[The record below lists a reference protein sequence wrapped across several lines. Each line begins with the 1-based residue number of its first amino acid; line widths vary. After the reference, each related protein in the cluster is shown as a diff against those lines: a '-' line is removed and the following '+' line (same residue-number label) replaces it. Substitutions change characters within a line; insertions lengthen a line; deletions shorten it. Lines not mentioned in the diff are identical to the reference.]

1 MSINIYRSSSGSIL
15 EALKA
20 LEALL
25 ENSKPNLITGDFNL
39 CFTKNNA
46 NSITTRLLDLGFKQL
61 VTEATHIQGGLINH
75 VYWRN
80 SRTPQF
86 QEPIVERYSPY
97 YSDHDAIGLA
107 ITKKPDI

>member
-20 LEALL
+20 LETLL
-25 ENSKPNLITGDFNL
+25 DNSKPNLITGDFNL
-39 CFTKNNA
+39 CFTKKNA

-61 VTEATHIQGGLINH
+61 VTEATHIQGGLIDH

-97 YSDHDAIGLA
+97 YSDHDALMVTLVKLA
-107 ITKKPDI
+107 N